1 MIQRSSIT
9 TFPTSISTTTAT
21 TSTIASTTASTAT
34 TIINQ
39 SKYSLK
45 RSKLRRDLKLKS
57 RSISTIN
64 NSNLHDNSNDDNCN
78 DNLYH
83 NPIYDLDDYHYLPVK
98 KYFSVDH
105 FNRLLFKSPQQQ
117 RLAAKYRNY
126 KKNELINQS
135 LNYCKLISMKTQPIS
150 PQNIY
155 SLDLSSENLNELK
168 ANHPF
173 AFCVWNSTLRQK
185 DEYESYRSIRQ
196 RFATMNNNNTCNCFS
211 SSNND
216 TDSDSDND
224 NDDSDDYGD
233 DDDDNDEE
241 REKKGDDLILSK
253 HQYFDKSEIS
263 WYNESENWNSIINDN
278 DNDNNNNHQWIKT
291 RYEETRIDRAKFM
304 ASAAEK
310 LLTADR
316 NMKEAQRFNI
326 SHSRIG
332 RTRSLF
338 NLFLPRKLL
347 SMEIST
353 PILISSTKSTEYLR
367 CLPKVQAVDNHL
379 NDNSAISQCNGNGR
393 IVQTRDTIKEIL
405 KHPGP
410 YPQIVLPAGG
420 GYWMDGVSNC
430 TINIDD
436 DVVGCCSATS
446 SCARSKLETDDTSHC
461 YRRHFVGREHH
472 DFYAIDNKLGPLIL
486 SARTELI
493 SSQEH
498 FRIILRTGHGTV
510 HEIVPASAL
519 ADRPTA
525 SRMARLLCDEVT
537 TDRFSPVAFPGG
549 TEMILKYDE
558 HVLTNTY
565 KFGVIYQRFGQTT
578 EEELFGNATYSS
590 AFDEFLNI
598 IGERIELRD
607 FKGYRGGL
615 DTQHGQTGI
624 ESVYC
629 QFRQREIMFHI
640 STMLPYTAGDT
651 QQLQRKRHI
660 GNDIVAIVFQEE
672 NTPFSAD
679 MIASN
684 FLHAFI
690 VVQPI
695 DSCTEKVRYRVSVT
709 ARDDVPFFGPTLPA
723 PSIFRKGQEFRNF
736 LLTKL
741 INAENAAY
749 KSTKFAKLAE
759 RTRSSLLEA
768 LYGNLK
774 ERAQFYGLP
783 LLETTDNISHPTG
796 IFHSVK
802 KALAGRSRSVSQDV
816 SVSSSIQH
824 PTTVTI
830 LNSPK
835 SAKRKSYNGGGGES
849 ISRSSTTSTSGA
861 GSSIQQRNSSND
873 FKKSLQVHYHETDEA
888 YGSRGDN
895 SSGLFLSIP
904 SQNAALKI
912 GDLCKHNH
920 GEWDLSSGE
929 NESTEMGHDSD
940 TGLESLSST
949 EVVHSNR
956 TPCSFC
962 IDRQTPLREEEVKRL
977 NELLNDVEKLR
988 TERMDLLRQ
997 NVTCKTDIKKLK
1009 ERQSILAG
1017 DLDKANEE
1025 IARLRKILRRSLP
1038 NENSNEINQQ
1048 NHTDHT
1054 FTTTIVT
1061 PTPTPTPIIITTTTT

>member
-1 MIQRSSIT
+1 MAQQSSIT
-9 TFPTSISTTTAT
+9 TPITIITSTITTAT
-21 TSTIASTTASTAT
+21 VLTASA
-34 TIINQ
+34 INNQ
-39 SKYSLK
+39 SKYSFH
-45 RSKLRRDLKLKS
+45 SSELRLNGEKS
-57 RSISTIN
+57 PSVNTIN
-64 NSNLHDNSNDDNCN
+64 NNDLYHYNDDNNCN
-78 DNLYH
+78 SLYH
-83 NPIYDLDDYHYLPVK
+83 NPAYDPNDYPYLRLPVVK

-105 FNRLLFKSPQQQ
+105 LNRLVFETPQ
-117 RLAAKYRNY
+117 RWNAIKRSRNY
-126 KKNELINQS
+126 RKQNFLNES
-135 LNYCKLISMKTQPIS
+135 LKYCKLISTKIQS
-150 PQNIY
+150 DSSQKFH
-155 SLDLSSENLNELK
+155 SFDLLSEKSKKLR
-168 ANHPF
+168 ANNSFECLLHHKNMPL
-173 AFCVWNSTLRQK
+173 CIWNSMIKQNK
-185 DEYESYRSIRQ
+185 DGSYCSRRE
-196 RFATMNNNNTCNCFS
+196 RFATINNKCTCFNYLNS
-211 SSNND
+211 
-216 TDSDSDND
+216 DSDSDSNDEDDDNDGNDNDGND
-224 NDDSDDYGD
+224 NDDEADPISSE
-233 DDDDNDEE
+233 NQCFSN
-241 REKKGDDLILSK
+241 SK
-253 HQYFDKSEIS
+253 TS
-263 WYNESENWNSIINDN
+263 WYNENNNLINDG
-278 DNDNNNNHQWIKT
+278 NNHQWIT
-291 RYEETRIDRAKFM
+291 SRHEESRFDRAKFM

-316 NMKEAQRFNI
+316 NMKEAQHYNI
-326 SHSRIG
+326 SYPKIG

-338 NLFLPRKLL
+338 NLFFPRKLL
-347 SMEIST
+347 SIEISN
-353 PILISSTKSTEYLR
+353 PVLISSTKSIDYLR
-367 CLPKVQAVDNHL
+367 YLPEVQSVADGL
-379 NDNSAISQCNGNGR
+379 NNNNKTAQFDGNGDG
-393 IVQTRDTIKEIL
+393 IQTRDTIKKIL
-405 KHPGP
+405 KHSGP
-410 YPQIVLPAGG
+410 YPQIVLPVGG
-420 GYWMDGVSNC
+420 GYWMDGISNC
-430 TINIDD
+430 NISIDD
-436 DVVGCCSATS
+436 EIVGCCSTTS

-472 DFYAIDNKLGPLIL
+472 DFYAIDNKLGPLVL

-525 SRMARLLCDEVT
+525 SRMAQLLCDEVT

-565 KFGVIYQRFGQTT
+565 KFGIIYQRFGQTT
-578 EEELFGNATYSS
+578 EEELFGNATHSD

-640 STMLPYTAGDT
+640 STMLPYTAGDI

-695 DSCTEKVRYRVSVT
+695 DSGSEKVRYRVSVT

-749 KSTKFAKLAE
+749 KSMKFAKLAE

-783 LLETTDNISHPTG
+783 LLETTDNIPHPTG

-802 KALAGRSRSVSQDV
+802 KVLTGRSRSVSQDV
-816 SVSSSIQH
+816 
-824 PTTVTI
+824 TI
-830 LNSPK
+830 STAMQQPALSSPK
-835 SAKRKSYNGGGGES
+835 NVNRKSYTGGES
-849 ISRSSTTSTSGA
+849 TSRSSTTSTSGA
-861 GSSIQQRNSSND
+861 GSSIQQRNFSSE
-873 FKKSLQVHYHETDEA
+873 FKKSLPEHHHHETEEA
-888 YGSRGDN
+888 YSSRGDN
-895 SSGLFLSIP
+895 SSAFLLSIP
-904 SQNAALKI
+904 SQNTLVKI
-912 GDLCKHNH
+912 SDLCKHNH
-920 GEWDLSSGE
+920 GEWDLSSGD

-949 EVVHSNR
+949 EVIHSNR
-956 TPCSFC
+956 VPCSFC
-962 IDRQTPLREEEVKRL
+962 IDRQSSLREEEVKRL
-977 NELLNDVEKLR
+977 NELLNDVDKLR

-1017 DLDKANEE
+1017 DLEKANEE
-1025 IARLRKILRRSLP
+1025 IARLRKMLRRSLP
-1038 NENSNEINQQ
+1038 NESYGEIHQQ
-1048 NHTDHT
+1048 NHTDHAS
-1054 FTTTIVT
+1054 TT
-1061 PTPTPTPIIITTTTT
+1061 

>member
-1 MIQRSSIT
+1 MVQQSSTAI
-9 TFPTSISTTTAT
+9 PTTTSVT
-21 TSTIASTTASTAT
+21 TLTTSTAT

-39 SKYSLK
+39 LKYPLNGYDLPLNSD
-45 RSKLRRDLKLKS
+45 KLRSINVINSDLYP
-57 RSISTIN
+57 N
-64 NSNLHDNSNDDNCN
+64 N
-78 DNLYH
+78 DNNNRNDNINDLYR
-83 NPIYDLDDYHYLPVK
+83 NQSYDPNDYHYIPLK

-105 FNRLLFKSPQQQ
+105 RFNRLLFEKPQ
-117 RLAAKYRNY
+117 RRFTIKYRNH
-126 KKNELINQS
+126 KKQNLINQS
-135 LNYCKLISMKTQPIS
+135 FKYCKCISTKKQLTS
-150 PQNIY
+150 PHKLY
-155 SLDLSSENLNELK
+155 SSNLSSENLEGNCSFEYALHHETMASCIWDSMIK
-168 ANHPF
+168 
-173 AFCVWNSTLRQK
+173 QK
-185 DEYESYRSIRQ
+185 DESCRSTRQ
-196 RFATMNNNNTCNCFS
+196 CFNDICGCFNS
-211 SSNND
+211 LNEDSNS
-216 TDSDSDND
+216 DSDSDNNDDEYEGDGDD
-224 NDDSDDYGD
+224 NDEDYSILSVDQHCNKSKISWYSENQNWSYVNGD
-233 DDDDNDEE
+233 DDDD
-241 REKKGDDLILSK
+241 DDDDDYS
-253 HQYFDKSEIS
+253 
-263 WYNESENWNSIINDN
+263 
-278 DNDNNNNHQWIKT
+278 NHQWIT
-291 RYEETRIDRAKFM
+291 SRYEESQIDRAKFM

-316 NMKEAQRFNI
+316 NMKEAQRLNI
-326 SHSRIG
+326 LHSRIG
-332 RTRSLF
+332 RTRSLL
-338 NLFLPRKLL
+338 NLFFPRKLL

-353 PILISSTKSTEYLR
+353 PILISSTKSTDYLR
-367 CLPKVQAVDNHL
+367 CLPKVQAIDNDL
-379 NDNSAISQCNGNGR
+379 NDKNITAQCNGNGGTM
-393 IVQTRDTIKEIL
+393 QTRDTIKEIL
-405 KHPGP
+405 KHSGP

-436 DVVGCCSATS
+436 EVVGCCPATS

-472 DFYAIDNKLGPLIL
+472 DFYATDNKLGPLVL

-498 FRIILRTGHGTV
+498 FRIILRTRHGTV

-578 EEELFGNATYSS
+578 EEELFGNAVYSN

-695 DSCTEKVRYRVSVT
+695 DSCTEKARYRVSVT

-783 LLETTDNISHPTG
+783 LLETTDNISHSIG

-802 KALAGRSRSVSQDV
+802 KALTGRSRSVSQDV
-816 SVSSSIQH
+816 TASLSMQN
-824 PTTVTI
+824 PTTAS

-835 SAKRKSYNGGGGES
+835 NANRKSYTGES
-849 ISRSSTTSTSGA
+849 ISRSSTSTSGA
-861 GSSIQQRNSSND
+861 GSSIQQRNSSGE
-873 FKKSLQVHYHETDEA
+873 FKKSLQEHHHETDEA

-904 SQNAALKI
+904 SQNAFLKI

-956 TPCSFC
+956 IPCNCC
-962 IDRQTPLREEEVKRL
+962 IDRQAPLREEEVKRL

-1025 IARLRKILRRSLP
+1025 IARLRKMLRRSLP
-1038 NENSNEINQQ
+1038 N
-1048 NHTDHT
+1048 
-1054 FTTTIVT
+1054 
-1061 PTPTPTPIIITTTTT
+1061 

>member
-1 MIQRSSIT
+1 MAQQSSIT
-9 TFPTSISTTTAT
+9 TPITIITSTITTAT
-21 TSTIASTTASTAT
+21 VLTASA
-34 TIINQ
+34 INNQ
-39 SKYSLK
+39 SKYSFH
-45 RSKLRRDLKLKS
+45 SSELRLNGEKS
-57 RSISTIN
+57 PSVNTIN
-64 NSNLHDNSNDDNCN
+64 NNDLYHYNDDNNCN
-78 DNLYH
+78 SLYH
-83 NPIYDLDDYHYLPVK
+83 NPAYDPNDYPYLRLPVVK
-98 KYFSVDH
+98 K
-105 FNRLLFKSPQQQ
+105 R
-117 RLAAKYRNY
+117 
-126 KKNELINQS
+126 E
-135 LNYCKLISMKTQPIS
+135 
-150 PQNIY
+150 
-155 SLDLSSENLNELK
+155 
-168 ANHPF
+168 
-173 AFCVWNSTLRQK
+173 
-185 DEYESYRSIRQ
+185 
-196 RFATMNNNNTCNCFS
+196 RFATINNKCTCFNYLNS
-211 SSNND
+211 
-216 TDSDSDND
+216 DSDSDSNDEDDDNDGNDNDGND
-224 NDDSDDYGD
+224 NDDEADPISSE
-233 DDDDNDEE
+233 NQCFSN
-241 REKKGDDLILSK
+241 SK
-253 HQYFDKSEIS
+253 TS
-263 WYNESENWNSIINDN
+263 WYNENNNLINDG
-278 DNDNNNNHQWIKT
+278 NNHQWIT
-291 RYEETRIDRAKFM
+291 SRHEESRFDRAKFM

-316 NMKEAQRFNI
+316 NMKEAQHYNI
-326 SHSRIG
+326 SYPKIG

-338 NLFLPRKLL
+338 NLFFPRKLL
-347 SMEIST
+347 SIEISN
-353 PILISSTKSTEYLR
+353 PVLISSTKSIDYLR
-367 CLPKVQAVDNHL
+367 YLPEVQSVADGL
-379 NDNSAISQCNGNGR
+379 NNNNKTAQFDGNGDG
-393 IVQTRDTIKEIL
+393 IQTRDTIKEIL
-405 KHPGP
+405 KHSGP
-410 YPQIVLPAGG
+410 YPQIVLPVGG
-420 GYWMDGVSNC
+420 GYWMDGISNC
-430 TINIDD
+430 NISIDD
-436 DVVGCCSATS
+436 EIVGCCSTTS

-472 DFYAIDNKLGPLIL
+472 DFYAIDNKLGPLVL

-525 SRMARLLCDEVT
+525 SRMAQLLCDEVT

-565 KFGVIYQRFGQTT
+565 KFGIIYQRFGQTT
-578 EEELFGNATYSS
+578 EEELFGNATHSD

-640 STMLPYTAGDT
+640 STMLPYTAGDI

-695 DSCTEKVRYRVSVT
+695 DSGSEKVRYRVSVT
-709 ARDDVPFFGPTLPA
+709 ARDDVPFLDLP
-723 PSIFRKGQEFRNF
+723 FRHHPFSGKAKNF
-736 LLTKL
+736 
-741 INAENAAY
+741 
-749 KSTKFAKLAE
+749 E

-783 LLETTDNISHPTG
+783 LLETTDNIPHPTG

-802 KALAGRSRSVSQDV
+802 KSRSVSQDV
-816 SVSSSIQH
+816 
-824 PTTVTI
+824 TI
-830 LNSPK
+830 STAMQQPALSSPK
-835 SAKRKSYNGGGGES
+835 NVNRKSYTGGES
-849 ISRSSTTSTSGA
+849 TSRSSTTSTSGA
-861 GSSIQQRNSSND
+861 GSSIQQRNFSSE
-873 FKKSLQVHYHETDEA
+873 FKKSLPEHHHHETEEA
-888 YGSRGDN
+888 YSSRGDN
-895 SSGLFLSIP
+895 SSAFLLSIP
-904 SQNAALKI
+904 SQNTLVKI
-912 GDLCKHNH
+912 SDLCKHNH
-920 GEWDLSSGE
+920 GEWDLSSGD

-949 EVVHSNR
+949 EVIHSNR
-956 TPCSFC
+956 VPCSFC
-962 IDRQTPLREEEVKRL
+962 IDRQSSLREEEVKRL
-977 NELLNDVEKLR
+977 NELLNDVDKLR

-1017 DLDKANEE
+1017 DLEKANEE
-1025 IARLRKILRRSLP
+1025 IARLRKMLRRSLP
-1038 NENSNEINQQ
+1038 NESYGEIHQQ
-1048 NHTDHT
+1048 NHTDHAS
-1054 FTTTIVT
+1054 TT
-1061 PTPTPTPIIITTTTT
+1061 

>member
-1 MIQRSSIT
+1 MVVGKLPNQAVKRCT
-9 TFPTSISTTTAT
+9 LTTTSAT
-21 TSTIASTTASTAT
+21 QTT
-34 TIINQ
+34 Q
-39 SKYSLK
+39 Q
-45 RSKLRRDLKLKS
+45 
-57 RSISTIN
+57 IS
-64 NSNLHDNSNDDNCN
+64 S
-78 DNLYH
+78 
-83 NPIYDLDDYHYLPVK
+83 
-98 KYFSVDH
+98 
-105 FNRLLFKSPQQQ
+105 
-117 RLAAKYRNY
+117 
-126 KKNELINQS
+126 
-135 LNYCKLISMKTQPIS
+135 
-150 PQNIY
+150 
-155 SLDLSSENLNELK
+155 
-168 ANHPF
+168 AN
-173 AFCVWNSTLRQK
+173 
-185 DEYESYRSIRQ
+185 
-196 RFATMNNNNTCNCFS
+196 FS
-211 SSNND
+211 SSMNRANNHCKIPWYSEDQNLIND
-216 TDSDSDND
+216 TVD
-224 NDDSDDYGD
+224 GAVVD
-233 DDDDNDEE
+233 DDDDDDDDGG
-241 REKKGDDLILSK
+241 GDNSNNYQLITSHYEALR
-253 HQYFDKSEIS
+253 
-263 WYNESENWNSIINDN
+263 IN
-278 DNDNNNNHQWIKT
+278 
-291 RYEETRIDRAKFM
+291 RAKFM
-304 ASAAEK
+304 ACAAEK
-310 LLTADR
+310 FLIANR
-316 NMKEAQRFNI
+316 NMMEAQRVTI
-326 SHSRIG
+326 SYQRAMRKRSVLNLLFSRKFQ
-332 RTRSLF
+332 SV
-338 NLFLPRKLL
+338 
-347 SMEIST
+347 EISN
-353 PILISSTKSTEYLR
+353 PILICSTKSIDYLR
-367 CLPKVQAVDNHL
+367 CLSEVQTVHNGL
-379 NDNSAISQCNGNGR
+379 NDNNAKVQCNGSGG
-393 IVQTRDTIKEIL
+393 IVQTRDAIKEIL
-405 KHPGP
+405 KHSGP
-410 YPQIVLPAGG
+410 YPQIVLPASG
-420 GYWMDGVSNC
+420 GYWLDGVSNC
-430 TINIDD
+430 TISIDD
-436 DVVGCCSATS
+436 EVVGCCTTTSTS

-472 DFYAIDNKLGPLIL
+472 DFYAIDNKLGPLVL

-498 FRIILRTGHGTV
+498 FRIMLRTGHGTV

-578 EEELFGNATYSS
+578 EEELFGNATFSN
-590 AFDEFLNI
+590 AFDEFLDI

-615 DTQHGQTGI
+615 DTQHGQTGV

-640 STMLPYTAGDT
+640 STMLPYTAGDA

-695 DSCTEKVRYRVSVT
+695 DPCTEKARYRVSVT

-759 RTRSSLLEA
+759 RTRSSLLET

-783 LLETTDNISHPTG
+783 LLETTDSISYSTG

-802 KALAGRSRSVSQDV
+802 KVLTGRSRSVSQDV
-816 SVSSSIQH
+816 TASSSSSSSASVQH
-824 PTTVTI
+824 PTVATAAA

-835 SAKRKSYNGGGGES
+835 NANRKSFSGGES

-861 GSSIQQRNSSND
+861 GSSIQQRNSSGD
-873 FKKSLQVHYHETDEA
+873 FKKSLREYHNEMDEA
-888 YGSRGDN
+888 YGSRATDNN
-895 SSGLFLSIP
+895 SSGLFPSIR
-904 SQNAALKI
+904 SQNSPLKI
-912 GDLCKHNH
+912 TDLCKHNH

-956 TPCSFC
+956 VSCSFC
-962 IDRQTPLREEEVKRL
+962 IDRHAPSLREEEVKRL

-1025 IARLRKILRRSLP
+1025 IARLRKMLRRSLP
-1038 NENSNEINQQ
+1038 HDSYSGIHES
-1048 NHTDHT
+1048 NHTNHHHT
-1054 FTTTIVT
+1054 STTT
-1061 PTPTPTPIIITTTTT
+1061 

>member
-1 MIQRSSIT
+1 MIRSPDQYKWVSEALLHEMSQQSFT
-9 TFPTSISTTTAT
+9 TAETTTVATTTNTEFANPAAATTATTTTTTAT
-21 TSTIASTTASTAT
+21 VINRMTNLLTQQSTRCNIRKPKF
-34 TIINQ
+34 INGSFKQ
-39 SKYSLK
+39 SAIRIQPSVHQMLRSFDSLNEN
-45 RSKLRRDLKLKS
+45 SQKLRVNHSFECVLQRDGRELPETNSMLQRNDQLHCS
-57 RSISTIN
+57 R
-64 NSNLHDNSNDDNCN
+64 
-78 DNLYH
+78 
-83 NPIYDLDDYHYLPVK
+83 
-98 KYFSVDH
+98 
-105 FNRLLFKSPQQQ
+105 R
-117 RLAAKYRNY
+117 
-126 KKNELINQS
+126 
-135 LNYCKLISMKTQPIS
+135 
-150 PQNIY
+150 
-155 SLDLSSENLNELK
+155 
-168 ANHPF
+168 
-173 AFCVWNSTLRQK
+173 
-185 DEYESYRSIRQ
+185 YRS
-196 RFATMNNNNTCNCFS
+196 ATLSETCICS
-211 SSNND
+211 SVK
-216 TDSDSDND
+216 ND
-224 NDDSDDYGD
+224 NDYIGNDNYDDED
-233 DDDDNDEE
+233 DDDDNNSVLPNDQQHHS
-241 REKKGDDLILSK
+241 I
-253 HQYFDKSEIS
+253 KSETS
-263 WYNESENWNSIINDN
+263 WYIESEGQNWNHH
-278 DNDNNNNHQWIKT
+278 NHEWIALQ
-291 RYEETRIDRAKFM
+291 YEESRFDRARFM
-304 ASAAEK
+304 AAAAEK

-316 NMKEAQRFNI
+316 NMKEAQRFSI
-326 SHSRIG
+326 FYPRIG
-332 RTRSLF
+332 RTRSLLNMF
-338 NLFLPRKLL
+338 FPRKLT
-347 SMEIST
+347 STEISN
-353 PILISSTKSTEYLR
+353 PVLISTTKSTDYLR
-367 CLPKVQAVDNHL
+367 RLPEVQSVDYGFC
-379 NDNSAISQCNGNGR
+379 DNGATAQCDGTRG
-393 IVQTRDTIKEIL
+393 IIKTRDTIKEIL
-405 KHPGP
+405 EHSAP

-420 GYWMDGVSNC
+420 GYWMDGVNNC

-436 DVVGCCSATS
+436 EVVGCCPATS

-472 DFYAIDNKLGPLIL
+472 DFYAMDSKLGPLVL

-498 FRIILRTGHGTV
+498 FRIILRTGHGTI

-565 KFGVIYQRFGQTT
+565 KFGVVYQRFGQTT
-578 EEELFGNATYSS
+578 EEELFGNATYSD
-590 AFDEFLNI
+590 AFDEFLNV
-598 IGERIELRD
+598 IGDRIELRN

-690 VVQPI
+690 VIQPI
-695 DSCTEKVRYRVSVT
+695 DPCTDKVRYRVSVT

-802 KALAGRSRSVSQDV
+802 KVLTGRSRSVSQDV
-816 SVSSSIQH
+816 TVSSPAQQT
-824 PTTVTI
+824 PTVV

-835 SAKRKSYNGGGGES
+835 NANRKSYNCSES

-861 GSSIQQRNSSND
+861 GSSIQQRNSSSE
-873 FKKSLQVHYHETDEA
+873 FKKSLHHHEPDEA
-888 YGSRGDN
+888 YSGSRVDN
-895 SSGLFLSIP
+895 SSALFLYP
-904 SQNAALKI
+904 SQNTSLKI

-920 GEWDLSSGE
+920 AEWDLSSGE

-956 TPCSFC
+956 VPCSFC
-962 IDRQTPLREEEVKRL
+962 AEHQVPLREEEVKRL

-1009 ERQSILAG
+1009 ERQSVLAG

-1025 IARLRKILRRSLP
+1025 IARLRKMLRRSLP
-1038 NENSNEINQQ
+1038 NESNTDVHQQ
-1048 NHTDHT
+1048 HTDR
-1054 FTTTIVT
+1054 
-1061 PTPTPTPIIITTTTT
+1061 PPIT

>member
-1 MIQRSSIT
+1 IL
-9 TFPTSISTTTAT
+9 
-21 TSTIASTTASTAT
+21 
-34 TIINQ
+34 
-39 SKYSLK
+39 KYS
-45 RSKLRRDLKLKS
+45 
-57 RSISTIN
+57 
-64 NSNLHDNSNDDNCN
+64 
-78 DNLYH
+78 
-83 NPIYDLDDYHYLPVK
+83 
-98 KYFSVDH
+98 
-105 FNRLLFKSPQQQ
+105 
-117 RLAAKYRNY
+117 
-126 KKNELINQS
+126 
-135 LNYCKLISMKTQPIS
+135 
-150 PQNIY
+150 
-155 SLDLSSENLNELK
+155 
-168 ANHPF
+168 
-173 AFCVWNSTLRQK
+173 
-185 DEYESYRSIRQ
+185 
-196 RFATMNNNNTCNCFS
+196 
-211 SSNND
+211 
-216 TDSDSDND
+216 
-224 NDDSDDYGD
+224 
-233 DDDDNDEE
+233 
-241 REKKGDDLILSK
+241 
-253 HQYFDKSEIS
+253 
-263 WYNESENWNSIINDN
+263 
-278 DNDNNNNHQWIKT
+278 
-291 RYEETRIDRAKFM
+291 
-304 ASAAEK
+304 
-310 LLTADR
+310 
-316 NMKEAQRFNI
+316 
-326 SHSRIG
+326 
-332 RTRSLF
+332 
-338 NLFLPRKLL
+338 
-347 SMEIST
+347 
-353 PILISSTKSTEYLR
+353 
-367 CLPKVQAVDNHL
+367 
-379 NDNSAISQCNGNGR
+379 
-393 IVQTRDTIKEIL
+393 
-405 KHPGP
+405 GP
-410 YPQIVLPAGG
+410 YPQIILPVDG
-420 GYWMDGVSNC
+420 GYWIDGVSNC

-436 DVVGCCSATS
+436 EVVGCCPATS

-472 DFYAIDNKLGPLIL
+472 DFYAIDNKLGPLVL

-498 FRIILRTGHGTV
+498 FRIMLRTGLGTV
-510 HEIVPASAL
+510 HEIVPASGNHLKKKKKRGDSL

-525 SRMARLLCDEVT
+525 SRMARLLSDEVT

-578 EEELFGNATYSS
+578 EEELFGNAAYSD

-672 NTPFSAD
+672 NTPFSPD

-768 LYGNLK
+768 LYANLK

-783 LLETTDNISHPTG
+783 LLETTDNIPHPTG

-802 KALAGRSRSVSQDV
+802 KVLTGRSRSVSQEV
-816 SVSSSIQH
+816 AAFSSVQQ
-824 PTTVTI
+824 PTIIT

-835 SAKRKSYNGGGGES
+835 NTNRKSYTGDES

-861 GSSIQQRNSSND
+861 GSSIQQRNSCGE
-873 FKKSLQVHYHETDEA
+873 FRKSLQEHHHETDEA

-895 SSGLFLSIP
+895 SSGFFLSIP
-904 SQNAALKI
+904 SQNTLSKTSN
-912 GDLCKHNH
+912 LCKHNH

-949 EVVHSNR
+949 EVVHPNR
-956 TPCSFC
+956 VPCSFC
-962 IDRQTPLREEEVKRL
+962 VDHQPSLREEEAKRL

-1009 ERQSILAG
+1009 ERQSILAD

-1025 IARLRKILRRSLP
+1025 IARLRKMLRRSLP
-1038 NENSNEINQQ
+1038 NENYSEIHQQ
-1048 NHTDHT
+1048 NHTDHDHASAT
-1054 FTTTIVT
+1054 
-1061 PTPTPTPIIITTTTT
+1061 

>member
-1 MIQRSSIT
+1 MIQRSSVT

-21 TSTIASTTASTAT
+21 TPTTASTAT

-39 SKYSLK
+39 SNYSLK
-45 RSKLRRDLKLKS
+45 RSKLRTDLKLKS
-57 RSISTIN
+57 RSISSIN
-64 NSNLHDNSNDDNCN
+64 NSNLFHNNNNDNCNDNIN

-83 NPIYDLDDYHYLPVK
+83 NPIYEPDDYHYLPVK

-105 FNRLLFKSPQQQ
+105 FNRLPFKTPQQ
-117 RLAAKYRNY
+117 RFAAKYLNY

-135 LNYCKLISMKTQPIS
+135 LNYSKLISMKTQPTS
-150 PQNIY
+150 QQNIC
-155 SLDLSSENLNELK
+155 SFDLSSENLNELK
-168 ANHPF
+168 ANHSF
-173 AFCVWNSTLRQK
+173 AFCIWNSMLKQK
-185 DEYESYRSIRQ
+185 DEFE
-196 RFATMNNNNTCNCFS
+196 
-211 SSNND
+211 
-216 TDSDSDND
+216 
-224 NDDSDDYGD
+224 
-233 DDDDNDEE
+233 
-241 REKKGDDLILSK
+241 
-253 HQYFDKSEIS
+253 
-263 WYNESENWNSIINDN
+263 
-278 DNDNNNNHQWIKT
+278 
-291 RYEETRIDRAKFM
+291 
-304 ASAAEK
+304 
-310 LLTADR
+310 
-316 NMKEAQRFNI
+316 
-326 SHSRIG
+326 IG

-353 PILISSTKSTEYLR
+353 PTLISSTKSTEYLR
-367 CLPKVQAVDNHL
+367 CLPKVQAVDNDF
-379 NDNSAISQCNGNGR
+379 NDSSATAQCNGNGR

-405 KHPGP
+405 KHSGP

-420 GYWMDGVSNC
+420 GYWMDGISNC

-436 DVVGCCSATS
+436 DVVGCCPATS

-498 FRIILRTGHGTV
+498 FRIMLRTGHGTV

-598 IGERIELRD
+598 IGERIELRN

-684 FLHAFI
+684 FLHVFI

-816 SVSSSIQH
+816 SASSSIQH

-835 SAKRKSYNGGGGES
+835 SAKRKSYNGCGES

-861 GSSIQQRNSSND
+861 GSSIQQRNSSNE

-888 YGSRGDN
+888 YGNRGDN

-904 SQNAALKI
+904 SQNTALKI
-912 GDLCKHNH
+912 GDFKHNH

-962 IDRQTPLREEEVKRL
+962 IDRQAPLREEEVKRL

-1025 IARLRKILRRSLP
+1025 IARLRKMLRRSLP
-1038 NENSNEINQQ
+1038 NENYNEIHQQ
-1048 NHTDHT
+1048 NHTL
-1054 FTTTIVT
+1054 TTTTTVT
-1061 PTPTPTPIIITTTTT
+1061 TTPIPIITTTTTTT